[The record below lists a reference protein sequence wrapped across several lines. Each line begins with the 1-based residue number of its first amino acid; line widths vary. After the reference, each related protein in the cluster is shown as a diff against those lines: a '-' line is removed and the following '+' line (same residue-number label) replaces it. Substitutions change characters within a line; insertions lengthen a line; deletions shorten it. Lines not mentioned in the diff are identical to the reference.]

1 MKWWAKLLIAHERV
15 LAALQ
20 SDAGRADHVV
30 EQATTN
36 SDSIQRMALQI
47 ELEVVDDYYAS
58 GNISRRRSEEASR

>member
-1 MKWWAKLLIAHERV
+1 M
-15 LAALQ
+15 
-20 SDAGRADHVV
+20 V

-58 GNISRRRSEEASR
+58 GNISRAEAKKLRDNVSLMMLDLDDHI